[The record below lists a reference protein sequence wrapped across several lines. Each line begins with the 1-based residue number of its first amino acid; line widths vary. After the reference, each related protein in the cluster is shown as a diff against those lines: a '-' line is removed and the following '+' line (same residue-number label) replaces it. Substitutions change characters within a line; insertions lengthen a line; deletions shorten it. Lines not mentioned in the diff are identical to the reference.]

1 MLEKI
6 SIIAITKNTVSSCV
20 QWDRR
25 LYARHSLVAKLPIT
39 IKNSRSAERVYNLQ
53 KIHQLRSV
61 TEALVSNT
69 PSNRQLM
76 RSRRIETAVL
86 PDLQGYEPPNKR
98 RTINS
103 LKPYSIANKSND
115 GLNVELNEQ
124 SRKTVHRLAREHLHL
139 PFQNLQTGRTENDEI
154 YARNVRT
161 SLYDR
166 TIAFHKKSY
175 ICLWLS
181 RTKINMTP
189 VIRSSITCNS

>member
-61 TEALVSNT
+61 TEALASNT

-103 LKPYSIANKSND
+103 LKPYKIANKSNE
-115 GLNVELNEQ
+115 GLNMELNEQ

-139 PFQNLQTGRTENDEI
+139 PFQN
-154 YARNVRT
+154 
-161 SLYDR
+161 
-166 TIAFHKKSY
+166 
-175 ICLWLS
+175 
-181 RTKINMTP
+181 
-189 VIRSSITCNS
+189 

>member
-6 SIIAITKNTVSSCV
+6 SIIAITKNTVSSYV

-25 LYARHSLVAKLPIT
+25 LYARHSLVAQLPIT

-103 LKPYSIANKSND
+103 LKPYNIANKSND

-124 SRKTVHRLAREHLHL
+124 SRKTVHRLAREPLHL
-139 PFQNLQTGRTENDEI
+139 PFQN
-154 YARNVRT
+154 
-161 SLYDR
+161 
-166 TIAFHKKSY
+166 
-175 ICLWLS
+175 
-181 RTKINMTP
+181 
-189 VIRSSITCNS
+189 